1 MQYEDIGAY
10 EVALASDLEDRRYD
24 VARTTIFALVRERA
38 AFVTTTDSG
47 FVIIR
52 GTKTPFKEHRLW
64 FFEQGEEKDEWLAT
78 GLVTALGDST
88 SGSYDG
94 PTTNPDRDVVET
106 LIAEASEWQD
116 GDASGAI
123 GHLSDGYVG
132 LDCYD
137 KFAPASWLIVFAD
150 PTELQEWLS
159 RRLELTRYTIER
171 NVLHTS
177 VGQNGQ
183 EALALTQDDMSTS
196 YVKGTAVHSAKPYVL
211 WTLSRRSGDWEITRK
226 LYQLRVP

>member
-1 MQYEDIGAY
+1 M
-10 EVALASDLEDRRYD
+10 ALASDLEDRRYD

-106 LIAEASEWQD
+106 LLAEASEWQD